1 MSKKS
6 KRQSRRDSVSSQQ
19 STLSAQETSA
29 TGAPSKITDFKPDYT
44 YVIKDLRRIG
54 MLVGSFIVILVI
66 LTFFLR

>member
-6 KRQSRRDSVSSQQ
+6 KRQSRRDSTSSQQ
-19 STLSAQETSA
+19 SALSGQETSA
-29 TGAPSKITDFKPDYT
+29 TGTPAKVTDFKPDYT

>member
-6 KRQSRRDSVSSQQ
+6 KRQSRRDSGSSQKPA
-19 STLSAQETSA
+19 LSAQEMST
-29 TGAPSKITDFKPDYT
+29 TGSPAKTTDFKPDYA